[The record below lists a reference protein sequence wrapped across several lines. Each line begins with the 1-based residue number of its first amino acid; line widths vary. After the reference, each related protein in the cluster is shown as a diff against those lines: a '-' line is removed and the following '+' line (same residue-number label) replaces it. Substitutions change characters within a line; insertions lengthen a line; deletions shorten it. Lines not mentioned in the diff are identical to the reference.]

1 MTKQVKNVT
10 SDEALRNYKVIKS
23 AASNLFGGDMAAI
36 DKWLNQPVYALGDN
50 TPANMLSSEIGTQR
64 VLDLLGRLEHG
75 VFS

>member
-1 MTKQVKNVT
+1 MIKKVKNRT
-10 SDEALRNYKVIKS
+10 SEETLSNYKAIKS

-50 TPANMLSSEIGTQR
+50 TPADMLSSEAGTQQ
-64 VLDLLGRLEHG
+64 VLNLIGRLEHG